1 MAAEVS
7 VGFVAHSLA
16 LISDAAHMLTDAAS
30 ILLALTA
37 MRLAA
42 RPARGGYTY
51 GLKRTEILSAQAN
64 CITLLVL
71 SAWLGYEAIRRL
83 ITRTP
88 PRRRATTRS
97 RGSPGRHRVLARYL
111 PGRCLFLACAPKL
124 FWTLPAVIT
133 YRVGPHPP
141 DSGRGHHVPRGG
153 QLYLYW
159 QWSRPFH
166 IDVCS
171 MFARTPRYG
180 PAGPG
185 THVTSPRR
193 VAIQLRMS

>member
-64 CITLLVL
+64 GITLLVL

-83 ITRTP
+83 IIRTP

-97 RGSPGRHRVLARYL
+97 RAALADTGS
-111 PGRCLFLACAPKL
+111 
-124 FWTLPAVIT
+124 
-133 YRVGPHPP
+133 
-141 DSGRGHHVPRGG
+141 
-153 QLYLYW
+153 
-159 QWSRPFH
+159 
-166 IDVCS
+166 
-171 MFARTPRYG
+171 
-180 PAGPG
+180 
-185 THVTSPRR
+185 
-193 VAIQLRMS
+193 